1 MITLK
6 GQNEGFSSVYKILT
20 NQKIYK
26 IYNQLSFASYHRRKL
41 SDFRKIYDQTYKLN
55 LSPRHKVISKN
66 IIEIDELN
74 SDHQLTIK
82 KLFNDEKLLK
92 VFLAQTRKINSIDK
106 RIVKESLLNEIYSYI
121 YHNPKYYKINQKI
134 HQLKKYLK
142 TYPQDFVC
150 HGDLHLKNIYLKKN
164 KIFFLDW
171 DYCVLSSRGYDL
183 AMFAYLEKLN
193 EKQVHKLS
201 IYSKISVKEI
211 FHYLPICHL
220 LDYLYLTIVSGRN
233 DKKLKKL
240 ELEVDKFISNI
251 L

>member
-20 NQKIYK
+20 NQKVYK
-26 IYNQLSFASYHRRKL
+26 IYNQLSFASYRRRKL

-92 VFLAQTRKINSIDK
+92 IFLAQTRKINSIDK

-134 HQLKKYLK
+134 YQLKKYLK

-233 DKKLKKL
+233 DKKVKKL